1 MEDHAP
7 HVDPIATKLLASH
20 RELLAFVEKRV
31 GDRSL
36 AEDLLQDA
44 FVRGLDRAAAL
55 GDEESALRWFRRVLA
70 NAAIDHARRK
80 ATATGALEGLAREL
94 DAGGEASSEASR
106 TVCRC
111 VGDLADTLSP
121 EYAAALHRIEIDGV
135 SVKDFAAE
143 AGITSANAAQRVL
156 RARQALRE
164 RVVRACRTCAQ
175 HGCVDCTCARSEGA
189 ESRSGGDAA

>member
-1 MEDHAP
+1 MEERTQ
-7 HVDPIATKLLASH
+7 HVDPIAAKLLASH
-20 RELLAFVEKRV
+20 RELLAFLQTRV
-31 GDRSL
+31 GDRSV

-44 FVRGLDRAAAL
+44 FVRGLDKAAAL

-80 ATATGALEGLAREL
+80 ATAAGALEGLAREL
-94 DAGGEASSEASR
+94 GADGEESSEASR

-111 VGDLADTLSP
+111 VGDLAGTLSP

-135 SVKDFAAE
+135 AVKDFAVE
-143 AGITSANAAQRVL
+143 AGITSANAAQRVF
-156 RARQALRE
+156 RAREALRE
-164 RVVRACRTCAQ
+164 RVVRACRTCAE

-189 ESRSGGDAA
+189 EGR